1 MIVNISFNFI
11 RSLVT
16 YVLLAICCCSSNSSN
31 SAYVSGESHVTNS
44 SCYLDAVVTTAGKD
58 SLAFEK

>member
-1 MIVNISFNFI
+1 MMVIISFNLI

-16 YVLLAICCCSSNSSN
+16 CVIIAICCCSLNSSS
-31 SAYVSGESHVTNS
+31 SAYVSGESHMTNS
-44 SCYLDAVVTTAGKD
+44 SCYLDAVITTAGKD